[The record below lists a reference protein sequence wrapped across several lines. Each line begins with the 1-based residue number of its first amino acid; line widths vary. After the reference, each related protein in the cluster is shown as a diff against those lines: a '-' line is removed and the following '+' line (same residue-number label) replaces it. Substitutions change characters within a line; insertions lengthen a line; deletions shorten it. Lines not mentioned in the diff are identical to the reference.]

1 MANSVTLKFGYTN
14 TEFTRQYKIE
24 NVATADL
31 EDVKEKVLAVNA
43 SLKAGTADG
52 LEDFFRSDDYDAT
65 DSENVIGKFNGIV
78 AAQYTTSEV
87 TDIDLT

>member
-1 MANSVTLKFGYTN
+1 MTNSVTLKFGYTG
-14 TEFTRQYKIE
+14 TDFTRQYKIE
-24 NVATADL
+24 DVATAEL
-31 EDVKEKVLAVNA
+31 ENVKSKVLAVNA
-43 SLKAGTADG
+43 SLKAGTDG
-52 LEDFFRSDDYDAT
+52 GLADFFHSDDYDAS

>member
-1 MANSVTLKFGYTN
+1 MSNYVTLKFGYTN
-14 TEFTRQYKIE
+14 TEFRQYKIE
-24 NVATADL
+24 DVATEDL
-31 EDVKEKVLAVNA
+31 DDVKDKVLAVNA

-52 LEDFFRSDDYDAT
+52 LDTFFRSDDYDAT
-65 DSENVIGKFNGIV
+65 DSENVVGNFKGIV